1 MKSLTAFFAVVFLLI
16 PLLYPFISMN
26 DDQGKGSYFPHI
38 LLNEIQTMFSQLAKQ
53 SARVLPAD
61 LCTDHAH
68 YVKNHRST
76 VLRRNKYCNYPLT
89 TTQSDSCFASC
100 ENMVSPSQTSSLP
113 PRTRPRDDDKFPLNL
128 TTNTQDNKKTFENK
142 GEDNTPNILLRRDA
156 LIYWVNQTAMFYVF
170 ALCAYDGILTKSP
183 Y

>member
-26 DDQGKGSYFPHI
+26 DDQGRGSYFPHI

-89 TTQSDSCFASC
+89 STQSDSCFASC

-156 LIYWVNQTAMFYVF
+156 LIY
-170 ALCAYDGILTKSP
+170 
-183 Y
+183 

>member
-1 MKSLTAFFAVVFLLI
+1 MKSLTAFFVVVFLLI

-26 DDQGKGSYFPHI
+26 DDQGRGSYFPHI

-76 VLRRNKYCNYPLT
+76 VLRRNKNIKGQDRT
-89 TTQSDSCFASC
+89 
-100 ENMVSPSQTSSLP
+100 VSHYYILVIRKFFDFMSLFRLSVWFSFSVKQFPSAE
-113 PRTRPRDDDKFPLNL
+113 F
-128 TTNTQDNKKTFENK
+128 
-142 GEDNTPNILLRRDA
+142 
-156 LIYWVNQTAMFYVF
+156 
-170 ALCAYDGILTKSP
+170 GI
-183 Y
+183 